1 MFTDPKIVTT
11 NDIKIRSYISYYYE
25 GKRFREYNAKK
36 LNADINPNFTVSLP
50 DRNRLLNK
58 LQYEFKKA
66 LELGWSPLTPNNE
79 KNKLLLDAMN
89 EVLSDKL
96 DSPYSETY
104 KRDLSKLHE
113 QFISFLPKS
122 VLNQYVSNLDL
133 KFVELFL
140 NQFKSSNRHYMNKRR
155 TLSVFFSE
163 MVRRGYSGK
172 NLILSTTTQKPKS
185 VLHDVYSS
193 EDLKAVL
200 QFLEGQYPNLYLC
213 CLITYG
219 CLLRPHQEIRLL
231 KRGNIS
237 KDFTKI
243 QLSGDEN
250 KSGRVR
256 TVHIP
261 DYLKLK
267 LEKQLSGIDDKE
279 ANIFTLESNTAFN
292 SDYFKTQWSRAKM
305 QMAKLGIISKNQTI
319 YSFRHTAAVNVYRKS
334 KDLHLL
340 QQLLQHSN
348 MIVTLNY
355 LRGLGEVNDERLKE
369 FLPEL

>member
-11 NDIKIRSYISYYYE
+11 PDIKVRSYITYYYE
-25 GKRFREYNAKK
+25 GKRFREYNANK
-36 LNADINPNFTVSLP
+36 LNGEINPNYTTSLQ

-66 LELGWSPLTPNNE
+66 LEMGWSPLATNTE
-79 KNKLLLDAMN
+79 KNKILADAMQ
-89 EVLSDKL
+89 EVLEDKL
-96 DSPYSETY
+96 ESTYSKTY

-113 QFISFLPKS
+113 QFTSFLPKS
-122 VLNQYVSNLDL
+122 ILHQYVSNLEL
-133 KFVELFL
+133 KFIELFL

-163 MVRRGYSGK
+163 MVRKGYTGK
-172 NLILSTTTQKPKS
+172 NLVLTTPTQKPKS
-185 VLHDVYSS
+185 VLHDIYSPD
-193 EDLKAVL
+193 DLKAVL
-200 QFLEGQYPNLYLC
+200 QFLEHNYPNLYLC

-231 KRGNIS
+231 NRGNINS
-237 KDFTKI
+237 DFTKI
-243 QLSGDEN
+243 QLSGEEN
-250 KSGRVR
+250 KSGRIR

-261 DYLKLK
+261 DYLKIK
-267 LEKQLSGIDDKE
+267 LEKQLFGIEDRG
-279 ANIFTLESNTAFN
+279 ANIFTLESGTAFN
-292 SDYFKTQWSRAKM
+292 EDYFKTQWSRAKN
-305 QMAKLGIISKNQTI
+305 QMTKKGIISKNQTI